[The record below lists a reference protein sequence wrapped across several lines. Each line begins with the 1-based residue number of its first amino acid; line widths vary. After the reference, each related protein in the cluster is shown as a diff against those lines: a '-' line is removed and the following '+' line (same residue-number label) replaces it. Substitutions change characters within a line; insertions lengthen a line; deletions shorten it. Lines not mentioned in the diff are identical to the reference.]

1 MYVRMCQLKT
11 ELKLNSYSK
20 MNLSSPLPHLMAV
33 GKFDQPN

>member
-11 ELKLNSYSK
+11 ELKLNTYSK
-20 MNLSSPLPHLMAV
+20 MNLSSPYLMAV